1 MKNNLLIKI
10 VNDHFQKLSNKNKR
24 FSKRS
29 FALKIG
35 LSSGALTDFLSGK
48 RGISKKKAQEVLEKI
63 GYSEKEQLQILNY
76 NPLLTESKP
85 RAFKKIEHDIFDVLL
100 SWEHL
105 AILSLTKTKN
115 FNSSAHWIAK
125 KLSLEIEVV
134 EKALLNLENH
144 NLIKRDNETITINN
158 EDVETFDNI
167 PSAAIKKSHLQD
179 LEIHKRNLAEIPV
192 ELRDMSSITLSLDVQ
207 QMELLRSAIRLFQEQ
222 VAEIAET
229 SNATEVYKMS
239 IYLGPLSNFSVST

>member
-85 RAFKKIEHDIFDVLL
+85 RAFKKIEHDIFDELL

-105 AILSLTKTKN
+105 AILSLTKTKD
-115 FNSSAHWIAK
+115 FRSSSEWMAK
-125 KLSLEIEVV
+125 KLSLEVTVIET
-134 EKALLNLENH
+134 ALRNLENH
-144 NLIKRDNETITINN
+144 KLIKRLDGKIIITN

-167 PSAAIKKSHLQD
+167 PSSAIKKSHLQD
-179 LEIHKRNLAEIPV
+179 IEIHKKNLAEVPV
-192 ELRDMSSITLSLDVQ
+192 ELRDMTSITFSFDTQ

-229 SNATEVYKMS
+229 STATEVYKLS
-239 IYLGPLSNFSVST
+239 VYLGPLSQPCS